1 MTWEFHNQ
9 VYSNLENFF
18 NVPCIFSN
26 TTNCWYS
33 CNLNLIAK
41 FGNPFSYPFLSPGE
55 LFVISYKAK
64 LTIFFW
70 FFKFLRNKIY
80 QSRSSSFK
88 PKFIR
93 IIFKFVCN
101 WIKKGYPETKSCI
114 GLVYYIRK
122 RFWILFFNFEVYL
135 TTLFGTHI
143 KFYKQRL

>member
-9 VYSNLENFF
+9 VYSNLEDFF
-18 NVPCIFSN
+18 NVPCIFCN

-70 FFKFLRNKIY
+70 FFKFLRNQIY
-80 QSRSSSFK
+80 QPRSSSFK
-88 PKFIR
+88 SKYIR
-93 IIFKFVCN
+93 IILKLCV
-101 WIKKGYPETKSCI
+101 IESKKGPQKPNRP
-114 GLVYYIRK
+114 LDWVYYIRK
-122 RFWILFFNFEVYL
+122 RFWIHFFHFWSIPDNFVWYTYQVL
-135 TTLFGTHI
+135 
-143 KFYKQRL
+143 